1 MSTREGL
8 ALFDAGLTHDHPVL
22 YPMRLDRAALRTA
35 GELPPVLRAL
45 VTAPVR
51 RNTAAPAGT
60 GSTDGDRLARS
71 LANLPEAQQ
80 ERVLLDLVATEVA
93 TVLGLA
99 ANEPLDPTQV
109 FKDLGFDSLTAVE
122 LRNRLGA
129 ATGLRLPATLAF
141 DQPSPSALAGYLR
154 TRLLEGRT
162 ALPTAGATTAAPIDE
177 PIAIVGM
184 SCRFPGGVRNPED
197 LWDLVANG
205 GDAISAF
212 PDDRGWDLDALF
224 DPDPERQGTSYVRE
238 GGFLDGAADFDPVF
252 FGISPREALAMD
264 PQQRLLLESAWE
276 TFERAG
282 IAPASVRG
290 SQTGVFTGVMYHDY
304 VNLVQ
309 DQEGLEGYAGNG
321 SAGSI
326 ASGRIAY
333 SLGLEGPAVTIDTA
347 CSSSLVAM
355 HLASQALREGEC
367 SLALAGGVTVMSSPN
382 TFIEFSRQRGLA
394 ADGRC
399 KPFAAGADGTSW
411 SEGIGLVLLERLSD
425 ARRNGH
431 QVLAVI
437 RGSAVNQ
444 DGASN
449 GMTAP
454 NGPSQQ
460 RVITMALQKSR
471 LAADEVDAVEAHGT
485 GTTLG
490 DPIEAQALLATY
502 GQGRSADRPLWLGSV
517 KSNLGHTQ
525 AAAGVAGVIKMVQAM
540 RHGVLPR
547 TLHVDAPSP
556 HVDWSAGEVS
566 LLIEDREWPETG
578 RPRRAGVSS
587 FGISGTNAHVILE
600 QAPQSAESAA
610 PASSAAVPPVSVLS
624 ARNDAALRDQAAR
637 LAVHVCADG
646 SLTVA
651 EVARSLATTR
661 SPLARRAAVVAADR
675 EGLLRGLE
683 ALAEGRQAKELVDAA
698 AVGGKTAFLFTG
710 QGSQKPGMGRE
721 LYEAFPAYASAFDA
735 VCAELDRHLDGS
747 VREVVFGD
755 DAELL
760 NRTVWAQAGLFALE
774 VALFRLLESWGV
786 SPDLLLGHSIG
797 EVAAAHVAG
806 VFSLEDAAALV
817 AARGRLMQALPAG
830 GAMLAVAVD
839 QQTAVEL
846 LAGCEGLVDVAAVNG
861 PRSVVLSGDAG
872 AIEKVEQKA
881 RAAGHRVKR
890 LSVSHAFHS
899 PLMEPMLAEFG
910 TVVRALKADEPR
922 IPVVSN
928 VTGALA
934 TAEELTSPDYW
945 VRHVRQAVLFH
956 DGVRTASQLGAT
968 RFVELGPDG
977 VLTALAQDCLT
988 DTATHA
994 FTSLLRRDRPEDQA
1008 VAAALGALHCWG
1020 TVPDWQAV
1028 YGGSGARRVDLPTY
1042 AFQRQRYWPD
1052 AVPTEPHRTPSHQ
1065 QAVPEENAAAP
1076 ASTHGFDSAEDAG
1089 RALLDL
1095 VRETVVA
1102 VLGHDA
1108 QETEDAERAFR
1119 DLGFDSMTA
1128 VEFRNRLNRATGLS
1142 LPTTLVFDHPTP
1154 AALVRHLRAELLGGD
1169 DRTQVAHRTVGSD
1182 EPIAIIG
1189 MACRF
1194 PGGAN
1199 SPEEL
1204 WRLVEGEVDAI
1215 TPFPAD
1221 RGWNLDALHDPDADR
1236 IGTTYTRGG
1245 GFLHDAAEFD
1255 AGFFGI
1261 SPREAL
1267 AMDPQQRLLLE
1278 TSWEAF
1284 ERAGV
1289 TPESVRGS
1297 GTGVFVGTNGQ
1308 DYTALV
1314 SASAENLEG
1323 YLGTGGAGS
1332 VASGRI
1338 AYTLGLEGPAL
1349 TVDTACSSSL
1359 VALHLAAEALRRGE
1373 CSLALAGGVTV
1384 MSTPVSFIEF
1394 SRQRGL
1400 APDGRCKPFAAAADG
1415 TGWSEGAGMLLV
1427 ERLSD
1432 ARRNGHRVLAVI
1444 RGSAVNQDGASN
1456 GLTAPNGPSQ
1466 QRVIR
1471 QALANAGLTGADVDA
1486 VEAHGT
1492 GTALGD
1498 PIEAQALLATYGRER
1513 PEDRP
1518 LWLGSIK
1525 SNIGH
1530 TQAAAGV
1537 AGVIKTV
1544 MAMRNGVLPRSLN
1557 LDEPTPHVDWTSGGV
1572 ALLTERREWPEWG
1585 RPRRAAVSSFGM
1597 SGTNAHLVLEQAPT
1611 EAEMAPV
1618 ALPSTTPVVWPL
1630 SAKSE
1635 EALRAQAERLG
1646 EYLASRPDADLVAVG
1661 RELAVARTAF
1671 ARRAVLTAA
1680 DRAELLGA
1688 LEALAGGAGEILL
1701 ARESTRTV
1709 FLFTGQGSQRLG
1721 MGRELYGAFP
1731 VFAGAFDAVCA
1742 ELDGHLD
1749 GSVRDVVFGD
1759 DAELLNRTVW
1769 AQAGLF
1775 ALEVAL
1781 FRLLESWGVSP
1792 DLLLGHSIGEVAA
1805 AHVAGVFS
1813 LEDAAALVAARGRL
1827 MQALPAGGA
1836 MLAVGVPVEEAGELL
1851 AGFAGRVDVAAVN
1864 GPQSV
1869 VLSGEAGAI
1878 GEIEQAALAAGHR
1891 AKRLSVSHAF
1901 HSPLMEP
1908 MLAEFGTVVSALAA
1922 AEPRIPVVSNVTG
1935 ALATVEE
1942 LTSPDYW
1949 VRHVRQAVLFH
1960 DGVRTA
1966 AELGATRFVELG
1978 PDGVLS
1984 AMVQGI
1990 LVGPETGAK
1999 PETVTIPLL
2008 RRGRPEPRSLFDALG
2023 RAHATGV
2030 PVDLSALLGTTAAS
2044 AADLPTYA
2052 FQRERYWPT
2061 PAERA
2066 ELPAW
2071 LGGAAGASKLN
2082 ELLYRVT
2089 WAPLAG
2095 RVPAVLSGR
2104 WLVVSVDGC
2113 ADVVG
2118 ALVAAGAE
2126 VVECAAG
2133 EVSQRAL
2140 VGERLSGV

>member
-1 MSTREGL
+1 
-8 ALFDAGLTHDHPVL
+8 
-22 YPMRLDRAALRTA
+22 
-35 GELPPVLRAL
+35 
-45 VTAPVR
+45 
-51 RNTAAPAGT
+51 
-60 GSTDGDRLARS
+60 
-71 LANLPEAQQ
+71 
-80 ERVLLDLVATEVA
+80 
-93 TVLGLA
+93 
-99 ANEPLDPTQV
+99 
-109 FKDLGFDSLTAVE
+109 
-122 LRNRLGA
+122 
-129 ATGLRLPATLAF
+129 
-141 DQPSPSALAGYLR
+141 
-154 TRLLEGRT
+154 
-162 ALPTAGATTAAPIDE
+162 
-177 PIAIVGM
+177 
-184 SCRFPGGVRNPED
+184 
-197 LWDLVANG
+197 
-205 GDAISAF
+205 
-212 PDDRGWDLDALF
+212 
-224 DPDPERQGTSYVRE
+224 
-238 GGFLDGAADFDPVF
+238 
-252 FGISPREALAMD
+252 
-264 PQQRLLLESAWE
+264 
-276 TFERAG
+276 
-282 IAPASVRG
+282 
-290 SQTGVFTGVMYHDY
+290 
-304 VNLVQ
+304 
-309 DQEGLEGYAGNG
+309 
-321 SAGSI
+321 
-326 ASGRIAY
+326 
-333 SLGLEGPAVTIDTA
+333 
-347 CSSSLVAM
+347 
-355 HLASQALREGEC
+355 
-367 SLALAGGVTVMSSPN
+367 
-382 TFIEFSRQRGLA
+382 
-394 ADGRC
+394 
-399 KPFAAGADGTSW
+399 
-411 SEGIGLVLLERLSD
+411 
-425 ARRNGH
+425 
-431 QVLAVI
+431 
-437 RGSAVNQ
+437 
-444 DGASN
+444 
-449 GMTAP
+449 
-454 NGPSQQ
+454 
-460 RVITMALQKSR
+460 
-471 LAADEVDAVEAHGT
+471 
-485 GTTLG
+485 
-490 DPIEAQALLATY
+490 
-502 GQGRSADRPLWLGSV
+502 
-517 KSNLGHTQ
+517 
-525 AAAGVAGVIKMVQAM
+525 
-540 RHGVLPR
+540 
-547 TLHVDAPSP
+547 
-556 HVDWSAGEVS
+556 
-566 LLIEDREWPETG
+566 
-578 RPRRAGVSS
+578 
-587 FGISGTNAHVILE
+587 
-600 QAPQSAESAA
+600 
-610 PASSAAVPPVSVLS
+610 LS
-624 ARNDAALRDQAAR
+624 ARNEAALREQAAR
-637 LAVHVCADG
+637 LAVRVAADS
-646 SLTVA
+646 SLSVTDVA
-651 EVARSLATTR
+651 LSLATTR

-683 ALAEGRQAKELVDAA
+683 ALAEGRQAKELVDVAA
-698 AVGGKTAFLFTG
+698 SGGRTVFLFTG

-721 LYEAFPAYASAFDA
+721 LYGAFPVFADAFDA

-747 VREVVFGD
+747 VRDVVFGA

-774 VALFRLLESWGV
+774 VALFRLLESWGI
-786 SPDLLLGHSIG
+786 SSDLLLGHSIG
-797 EVAAAHVAG
+797 EVVAAHVAG

-830 GAMLAVAVD
+830 GAMLAVGVPVEEA
-839 QQTAVEL
+839 AEL
-846 LAGCEGLVDVAAVNG
+846 LAGFAGRVDVAAVNG
-861 PRSVVLSGDAG
+861 PRSVVFSGAEDA
-872 AIEKVEQKA
+872 VEELA
-881 RAAGHRVKR
+881 GLVRSAGLRAKR

-910 TVVRALKADEPR
+910 AVVGRLAAAEPR

-928 VTGALA
+928 VTGVLA

-945 VRHVRQAVLFH
+945 VRHVRQAVLFR
-956 DGVRTASQLGAT
+956 DGVRTAAELGAT

-988 DTATHA
+988 DTDTHTDTDTGTDTGTGTATDGHVFA
-994 FTSLLRRDRPEDQA
+994 SLLRRDRPEDQA
-1008 VAAALGALHCWG
+1008 LAAALGTLHCWG
-1020 TVPDWQAV
+1020 AAPDWQAV

-1052 AVPTEPHRTPSHQ
+1052 TVPAEKRRTPSQ
-1065 QAVPEENAAAP
+1065 QPAAQQENTTG
-1076 ASTHGFDSAEDAG
+1076 STTTHRLDAAEDQG

-1095 VRETVVA
+1095 VRETVAA

-1169 DRTQVAHRTVGSD
+1169 DRTQTAHRTVGSD

-1189 MACRF
+1189 MSCRF

-1204 WRLVEGEVDAI
+1204 WRLVDGEVDAI

-1221 RGWNLDALHDPDADR
+1221 RGWNLDALHDPDTDR

-1255 AGFFGI
+1255 AAFFGI

-1314 SASAENLEG
+1314 SASEENLEG

-1400 APDGRCKPFAAAADG
+1400 SPDGRCKPFAAAADG

-1471 QALANAGLTGADVDA
+1471 QALANAGLTGADIDA

-1544 MAMRNGVLPRSLN
+1544 MAMRNGVLPRTLN
-1557 LDEPTPHVDWTSGGV
+1557 LDEPTPHVDWTSGAV
-1572 ALLTERREWPEWG
+1572 ALLTERQEWPDAG

-1611 EAEMAPV
+1611 EPEADRVP
-1618 ALPSTTPVVWPL
+1618 LPSTAPVVWPL
-1630 SAKSE
+1630 SARTA

-1661 RELAVARTAF
+1661 RELALARTAF

-1680 DRAELLGA
+1680 DRAELLAA
-1688 LEALAGGAGEILL
+1688 LEGLAGGAGEILL
-1701 ARESTRTV
+1701 ARESARTA
-1709 FLFTGQGSQRLG
+1709 FLFTGQGSQRPG
-1721 MGRELYGAFP
+1721 MGRELYEAFP
-1731 VFAGAFDAVCA
+1731 VFADAFDAVCA
-1742 ELDGHLD
+1742 ELDKQLD
-1749 GSVRDVVFGD
+1749 GSVREVVFGA

-1781 FRLLESWGVSP
+1781 FRLLGSWGVRP
-1792 DLLLGHSIGEVAA
+1792 DFLLGHSIGEVVA

-1836 MLAVGVPVEEAGELL
+1836 MLAVGVPVEKAEALL
-1851 AGFAGRVDVAAVN
+1851 DGFAGRVDVAAVN

-1869 VLSGEAGAI
+1869 VLSGEAVAI
-1878 GEIEQAALAAGHR
+1878 EEIEQAAVAAGHR
-1891 AKRLSVSHAF
+1891 VKRLSVSHAF

-1908 MLAEFGTVVSALAA
+1908 MLAEFGAVVGRLAA

-1935 ALATVEE
+1935 ALATAEE

-1966 AELGATRFVELG
+1966 SQLGATRYVELG

-1984 AMVQGI
+1984 AMAQGI
-1990 LVGPETGAK
+1990 LTDPANGAAPEA
-1999 PETVTIPLL
+1999 VTIPLL
-2008 RRGRPEPRSLFDALG
+2008 RKDRSEPRSLFDGLG
-2023 RAHATGV
+2023 RAHAAGV
-2030 PVDLSALLGTTAAS
+2030 PVDLTALLGAA
-2044 AADLPTYA
+2044 AAPRPDLPTYA

-2071 LGGAAGASKLN
+2071 LGGPAGASEPD
-2082 ELLYRVT
+2082 ELLYHVS
-2089 WAPLAG
+2089 WAPLG
-2095 RVPAVLSGR
+2095 AVASGAVASGALAGR
-2104 WLVVSVDGC
+2104 WLVVSAGGC
-2113 ADVVG
+2113 
-2118 ALVAAGAE
+2118 
-2126 VVECAAG
+2126 
-2133 EVSQRAL
+2133 
-2140 VGERLSGV
+2140 